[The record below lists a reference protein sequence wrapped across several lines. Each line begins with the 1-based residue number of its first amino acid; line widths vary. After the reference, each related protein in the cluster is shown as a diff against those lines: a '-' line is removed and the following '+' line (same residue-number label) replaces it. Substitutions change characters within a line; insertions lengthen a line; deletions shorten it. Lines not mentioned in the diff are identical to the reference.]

1 MDMNY
6 MIRELRTSTGMTQK
20 DFAHLYGIPLS
31 TLRKWEQGEASPAP
45 YVLTLIARTLPSSN
59 ETLKQ
64 IKGDAGAVFYYDKW
78 KKTVVDARGNAI
90 QIEEELEGVKEE
102 NLRIYLQEL
111 YADFYEIQEKFNRDC
126 RFDKEDDIIW
136 T

>member
-1 MDMNY
+1 M
-6 MIRELRTSTGMTQK
+6 
-20 DFAHLYGIPLS
+20 
-31 TLRKWEQGEASPAP
+31 
-45 YVLTLIARTLPSSN
+45 
-59 ETLKQ
+59 
-64 IKGDAGAVFYYDKW
+64 
-78 KKTVVDARGNAI
+78 VVDSRGNAI
-90 QIEEELEGVKEE
+90 LIQEDLEGVKEE